1 MAELPS
7 AQVISE
13 AQFYM
18 GLGLTITASF
28 FIGSSFIIK
37 KLALNKLSSSGHM
50 RASAGGFGYLKEWI
64 WWAGLLTMGVGEL
77 ANFSAYLFAP
87 ASLVTPLGAL
97 SVLITAVLAS
107 KFLNEKIFLLG
118 KIGCFLCIIGS
129 TIIVIHSP
137 KEEEIENIEVLL
149 EKIQEPA
156 FIIYVLL
163 VIAVSLSIVYYFGP
177 RFGSRNVSV
186 YIILCS
192 SVGSLTVMACKGFG
206 LALKETLSGTRNEL
220 DNYLT
225 CISPVPG
232 TRNELDNSLTCIFP
246 VSGTRNELGN
256 SLTWIFLSLVIFCI
270 VIQMTYLNKSLDLFS
285 TGIVTP
291 IYYVMFTTLVITASA
306 ILFKEWTH
314 LGANDIIGN
323 LCGFLVIICG
333 IVLLNTFKDMDVNML
348 DLSRQWRSR
357 RHSTK
362 TMLDDEDEEE
372 QDRIQSIPRT
382 YGTSYNA

>member
-1 MAELPS
+1 MAEPPS
-7 AQVISE
+7 SPQIISE
-13 AQFYM
+13 TQFYI
-18 GLGLTITASF
+18 GLGLTITASL

-37 KLALNKLSSSGHM
+37 KLALNKLSSSGHT
-50 RASAGGFGYLKEWI
+50 RAAAGGFGYLREWI
-64 WWAGLLTMGVGEL
+64 WWAGLLTMGIGEL

-107 KFLNEKIFLLG
+107 KFLNEKLYLLG

-129 TIIVIHSP
+129 TIVVIHSP
-137 KEEEIENIEVLL
+137 KEEEIESIEVLL
-149 EKIQEPA
+149 LKIQEPA
-156 FIIYVLL
+156 FIIYVAL
-163 VIAVSLSIVYYFGP
+163 VIVVSVSISYYFGP
-177 RFGSRNVSV
+177 RYGHRNVSV

-206 LALKETLSGTRNEL
+206 LAVKETL
-220 DNYLT
+220 
-225 CISPVPG
+225 
-232 TRNELDNSLTCIFP
+232 
-246 VSGTRNELGN
+246 SGTRNELGN
-256 SLTWIFLSLVIFCI
+256 SLTWIFLGLVVLCI
-270 VIQMTYLNKSLDLFS
+270 LIQMNYLNKSLDLFS

-306 ILFKEWTH
+306 ILFKEWQH

-333 IVLLNTFKDMDVNML
+333 IVLLNTFKDMDVSVL

-357 RHSTK
+357 RHSAK
-362 TMLDDEDEEE
+362 TMMEEDEEE
-372 QDRIQSIPRT
+372 EKGRIQGLSRS